1 MQAEKYLPFQDLWTE
16 VCMFASQLLNHQMR
30 QQLVESFS
38 SSRIESDNVACKK
51 KIHLTLCSLTFITS
65 IISCSVVRVLNVS
78 TVCFLGHLGE
88 MERCLNTAGKVV
100 PSAEEA
106 V

>member
-51 KIHLTLCSLTFITS
+51 NPFDPLFSDFYHQHHL
-65 IISCSVVRVLNVS
+65 VR
-78 TVCFLGHLGE
+78 CCQGFK
-88 MERCLNTAGKVV
+88 R
-100 PSAEEA
+100 
-106 V
+106 

>member
-51 KIHLTLCSLTFITS
+51 KS
-65 IISCSVVRVLNVS
+65 I
-78 TVCFLGHLGE
+78 
-88 MERCLNTAGKVV
+88 
-100 PSAEEA
+100 
-106 V
+106 